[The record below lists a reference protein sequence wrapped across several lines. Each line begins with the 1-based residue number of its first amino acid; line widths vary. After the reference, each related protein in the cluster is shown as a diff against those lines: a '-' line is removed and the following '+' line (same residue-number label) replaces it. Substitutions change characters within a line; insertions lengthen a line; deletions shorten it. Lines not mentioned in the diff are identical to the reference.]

1 MSVRKILDSERWK
14 RRRPGRLKA
23 FAPMATN
30 PALELT
36 VNKTLRQ
43 SNERASTTA
52 SPTVRASRSSVTT
65 VSKKNLGCARSNLW
79 SVFISPIIPASTSMR
94 PTWPCWPRSIQH
106 RRQRCDR

>member
-36 VNKTLRQ
+36 VNKTLAPI
-43 SNERASTTA
+43 ERACIDYGVAYRARIKELGDDGLKEEPRLRALEFVVRLYLANHPGVDIDAANVAVLAAINSTQE
-52 SPTVRASRSSVTT
+52 TT
-65 VSKKNLGCARSNLW
+65 L
-79 SVFISPIIPASTSMR
+79 
-94 PTWPCWPRSIQH
+94 
-106 RRQRCDR
+106 